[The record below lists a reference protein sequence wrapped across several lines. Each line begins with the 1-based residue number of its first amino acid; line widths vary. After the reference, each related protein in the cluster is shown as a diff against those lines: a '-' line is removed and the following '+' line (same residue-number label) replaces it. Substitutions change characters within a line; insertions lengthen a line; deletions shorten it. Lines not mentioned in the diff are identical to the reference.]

1 LDGVEEL
8 RGDGEEVGLED
19 GEAEAAQDVG
29 EIRVWRGRRDTGE
42 EVQLVASLQKQ
53 YSLAAL
59 EITKVGGERLTS
71 RSTR

>member
-1 LDGVEEL
+1 MDGVEEL

-29 EIRVWRGRRDTGE
+29 EISVWWGRRDTGE
-42 EVQLVASLQKQ
+42 EVQLVASSQKQ

-59 EITKVGGERLTS
+59 EITKFGGERLTS